1 LLIFNRKSISI
12 TALGYL
18 LLCLFRGSYLAD
30 AIYKKLANDDG
41 NVADLVFSKVVAKS
55 D

>member
-1 LLIFNRKSISI
+1 MLTI
-12 TALGYL
+12 YV
-18 LLCLFRGSYLAD
+18 AD

>member
-1 LLIFNRKSISI
+1 MLTI
-12 TALGYL
+12 YV
-18 LLCLFRGSYLAD
+18 AD

-41 NVADLVFSKVVAKS
+41 NVADLVFSKGVAKS